1 MSKKDKTEDAVIHFE
16 EFSNKSINFLS
27 QLFENDRIIP
37 SVSLKVKYELTNELS
52 YLKHLFQNIV

>member
-27 QLFENDRIIP
+27 QLFENDRIIQL
-37 SVSLKVKYELTNELS
+37 VSLKDKYEVTNELS
-52 YLKHLFQNIV
+52 YLKHLFQKIV